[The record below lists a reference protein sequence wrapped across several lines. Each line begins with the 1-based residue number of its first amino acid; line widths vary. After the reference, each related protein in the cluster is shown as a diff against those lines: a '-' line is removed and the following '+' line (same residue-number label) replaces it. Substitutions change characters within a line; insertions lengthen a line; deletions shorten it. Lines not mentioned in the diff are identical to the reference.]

1 MKKQRALKALEKL
14 GYSNSPTTDWE
25 TLSGKDLYYSIFYLE
40 DPRTLRKR
48 YGLVIGGWMFS
59 GCFSIAMSGVLVLDT
74 YLSGAPED
82 ATLRNWFFSMLAIGV
97 SFFLAKSQVLYGR
110 IHGIW
115 INVAV
120 YLACLLVS
128 LPAITYGHNIYI
140 YSMALLSPL
149 IGLLIL
155 NSKRC
160 RELRHKMVEIRH
172 KREAIIA
179 TLKKQGR
186 WKWW

>member
-1 MKKQRALKALEKL
+1 M
-14 GYSNSPTTDWE
+14 
-25 TLSGKDLYYSIFYLE
+25 
-40 DPRTLRKR
+40 
-48 YGLVIGGWMFS
+48 
-59 GCFSIAMSGVLVLDT
+59 
-74 YLSGAPED
+74 
-82 ATLRNWFFSMLAIGV
+82 
-97 SFFLAKSQVLYGR
+97 LYGR

-128 LPAITYGHNIYI
+128 LPAITYGPNIYI
-140 YSMALLSPL
+140 YSMALSPL
-149 IGLLIL
+149 TGLLIL

-179 TLKKQGR
+179 LKNKAAGKGGNPR
-186 WKWW
+186 GC